1 MIRRGLRNRRIA
13 AVLMAAA
20 MMMTVFS
27 GCSGSN
33 SDSDTKEQGEGEAGR
48 MEGSRG
54 AESVDSEM
62 ELTQSEV
69 DTEFTDRDKDGSY
82 SEKGA
87 AFIQLNGSSAK
98 AEGSNVKVSENT
110 VVISRE
116 GTYVISGTME
126 DGQILVEAED
136 TDKIQIVLNGAQIHC
151 ETSAAIYI
159 KQADKVF
166 LTLADGTENRL
177 SGGTEYVDTDE
188 NTVDAVVFSKED
200 LTVNGSG
207 SLWIDADYKHG
218 IVSKDDLVV
227 TGGSLTIDAEKQC
240 MSGKDSVKILDGTF
254 HLTGRGKAVK
264 SENTEESTLGNLYVA
279 GGNFTIDTEDDAFH
293 AGGSILVDEGTFA
306 IKTGD
311 DGFHADVDTVM
322 NGGELQITKCYEGLE
337 GYRVVINGGS
347 IAITA
352 SDDGINAAAPNND
365 SETMD
370 AVNDERTSEPPRM
383 PEGRELPKD
392 GEDPRMPG
400 DGEMP
405 DRGEHPGMW
414 GDGEM
419 PDGGE
424 HPGMRG
430 DGEMPDG
437 GERPE
442 MPPDS
447 EEGRESGFGGK
458 MGGGGME
465 NDTNAYI
472 KITGGTITVDAQG
485 DGLDSNGSL
494 FVSGGTTY
502 VSGPVSGGD
511 GALDY
516 NGEACV
522 SGGTLIAVG
531 SSGMAQGFGE
541 TSSQCSIL
549 QYLDSN
555 QEAGSTVVLT
565 DEDGTALLNWTSA
578 KEYQSVVL
586 TCPELKEGVTYTLVA
601 GSESSE
607 LTLESVVTS
616 NGNGG
621 RGMMHGAGEYQRGE
635 RMEKSEQ
642 KA

>member
-1 MIRRGLRNRRIA
+1 MIRRNLGNRKIA
-13 AVLMAAA
+13 AVLMAVA
-20 MMMTVFS
+20 MMMTVLG
-27 GCSGSN
+27 GCSSSN
-33 SDSDTKEQGEGEAGR
+33 SDSDTEVQGGGEAGK
-48 MEGSRG
+48 MEDSGG
-54 AESVDSEM
+54 TESVDSQM

-98 AEGSNVKVSENT
+98 AEGSNVKVSGNT
-110 VVISRE
+110 VIISGE
-116 GTYVISGTME
+116 GTYVISGAME

-136 TDKIQIVLNGAQIHC
+136 TDKIQIVLKGAQIHC

-166 LTLADGTENRL
+166 LTLADGTDNRL

-254 HLTGRGKAVK
+254 QLTGQGKAVK

-279 GGNFTIDTEDDAFH
+279 GGDFTIDTEDDAFH
-293 AGGSILVDEGTFA
+293 AGGSILVDGGTFK
-306 IKTGD
+306 IKTRD
-311 DGFHADVDTVM
+311 DGFHADVDTVI
-322 NGGELQITKCYEGLE
+322 NGGELQITECYEGLE
-337 GYRVVINGGS
+337 GYRVVVNGGNVT
-347 IAITA
+347 ITA
-352 SDDGINAAAPNND
+352 SDDAINAASPKND

-370 AVNDERTSEPPRM
+370 AVNDERISDPPEM
-383 PEGRELPKD
+383 PESRELPKD
-392 GEDPRMPG
+392 GEGSEIPA

-405 DRGEHPGMW
+405 SGEKRPGMW
-414 GDGEM
+414 ADE
-419 PDGGE
+419 
-424 HPGMRG
+424 
-430 DGEMPDG
+430 EMPDG

-442 MPPDS
+442 MPPDG
-447 EEGRESGFGGK
+447 EGRGSGFGGK

-494 FVSGGTTY
+494 FVSGGITY

-522 SGGTLIAVG
+522 SGGTLIAAG

-541 TSSQCSIL
+541 TSGQYSIL

-565 DEDGTALLNWTSA
+565 DEDGTELLNWTSA
-578 KEYQSVVL
+578 KEYQSLVL

-601 GSESSE
+601 GSESTE
-607 LTLESVVTS
+607 LTLESIVTS

-621 RGMMHGAGEYQRGE
+621 RGMMRGAGGHQKGE
-635 RMEKSEQ
+635 RIQEKSEQ

>member
-33 SDSDTKEQGEGEAGR
+33 SDSDTKEQGEGEAGG
-48 MEGSRG
+48 MEGSRA
-54 AESVDSEM
+54 AENVDSEI

-110 VVISRE
+110 VVISGE

-218 IVSKDDLVV
+218 IVSKDDLAV

-240 MSGKDSVKILDGTF
+240 MSGKDSVKILDGIF

-279 GGNFTIDTEDDAFH
+279 GGTFTIDTEDDAFH
-293 AGGSILVDEGTFA
+293 AGGSILVDGGTFA

-322 NGGELQITKCYEGLE
+322 NGGELQITECYEGLE

-347 IAITA
+347 VTITA

-392 GEDPRMPG
+392 GEDLRMPG

-424 HPGMRG
+424 
-430 DGEMPDG
+430 
-437 GERPE
+437 RPE
-442 MPPDS
+442 MPPDG
-447 EEGRESGFGGK
+447 EEGRASGFGGK

-465 NDTNAYI
+465 NDPNSYI

-494 FVSGGTTY
+494 FVSGGTMY

-522 SGGTLIAVG
+522 SGGTLIAAG

-541 TSSQCSIL
+541 ISSQCSIL

-555 QEAGSTVVLT
+555 QEIGSTIVLT
-565 DEDGTALLNWTSA
+565 DEDGRELLNWTSA

-607 LTLESVVTS
+607 LTLESVSVVTS

-621 RGMMHGAGEYQRGE
+621 RDMMHGAGGYQKGE
-635 RMEKSEQ
+635 RMQEKSEQ

>member
-27 GCSGSN
+27 GCSSSN
-33 SDSDTKEQGEGEAGR
+33 SDSDTKEQGEGEEGGI
-48 MEGSRG
+48 EGSRG

-110 VVISRE
+110 VVISGE

-200 LTVNGSG
+200 LAVNGSG

-293 AGGSILVDEGTFA
+293 AGGSILVDGGTFA

-322 NGGELQITKCYEGLE
+322 NGGELQITECYEGLE

-352 SDDGINAAAPNND
+352 SDDGINAAAPNDD

-383 PEGRELPKD
+383 PEGREMEKCRT
-392 GEDPRMPG
+392 EESTREC
-400 DGEMP
+400 GEMEKC
-405 DRGEHPGMW
+405 RM
-414 GDGEM
+414 
-419 PDGGE
+419 
-424 HPGMRG
+424 
-430 DGEMPDG
+430 
-437 GERPE
+437 
-442 MPPDS
+442 
-447 EEGRESGFGGK
+447 EENTREC
-458 MGGGGME
+458 GGME
-465 NDTNAYI
+465 KCRMEVNVRKCRLTVKKVGKVDLVVRWAEGEWKMIPMPILRLPGERLPLTRRG
-472 KITGGTITVDAQG
+472 TGWIPMEVCLYQEV
-485 DGLDSNGSL
+485 LR
-494 FVSGGTTY
+494 
-502 VSGPVSGGD
+502 
-511 GALDY
+511 
-516 NGEACV
+516 
-522 SGGTLIAVG
+522 TL
-531 SSGMAQGFGE
+531 
-541 TSSQCSIL
+541 
-549 QYLDSN
+549 
-555 QEAGSTVVLT
+555 VVLSA
-565 DEDGTALLNWTSA
+565 EETALWTTTAKLVSA
-578 KEYQSVVL
+578 
-586 TCPELKEGVTYTLVA
+586 EG
-601 GSESSE
+601 
-607 LTLESVVTS
+607 
-616 NGNGG
+616 
-621 RGMMHGAGEYQRGE
+621 R
-635 RMEKSEQ
+635 
-642 KA
+642 

>member
-1 MIRRGLRNRRIA
+1 M
-13 AVLMAAA
+13 AVV
-20 MMMTVFS
+20 MMMTVFG
-27 GCSGSN
+27 GCSSSN
-33 SDSDTKEQGEGEAGR
+33 SDSDTKVQREEEAGG

-110 VVISRE
+110 VVISGE

-136 TDKIQIVLNGAQIHC
+136 TDKIQIVLKGAQIHC

-293 AGGSILVDEGTFA
+293 AGGSILVDGGTFE

-311 DGFHADVDTVM
+311 DGFHADVDTVI
-322 NGGELQITKCYEGLE
+322 NGGELQSTECYEGLE

-347 IAITA
+347 VAITA

-400 DGEMP
+400 NGE
-405 DRGEHPGMW
+405 
-414 GDGEM
+414 
-419 PDGGE
+419 
-424 HPGMRG
+424 
-430 DGEMPDG
+430 
-437 GERPE
+437 
-442 MPPDS
+442 
-447 EEGRESGFGGK
+447 
-458 MGGGGME
+458 ME

-516 NGEACV
+516 NGEACI
-522 SGGTLIAVG
+522 SGGTLIAAG
-531 SSGMAQGFGE
+531 SSGMTQGFGE
-541 TSSQCSIL
+541 TSSQYSIL

-565 DEDGTALLNWTSA
+565 DEDGTELLNWTSA

-621 RGMMHGAGEYQRGE
+621 RGMMHGAGGYQKGE
-635 RMEKSEQ
+635 RMQEKSEQ

>member
-1 MIRRGLRNRRIA
+1 MIRRNLGNRKIA

-20 MMMTVFS
+20 MMMTVLG
-27 GCSGSN
+27 GCSSSN
-33 SDSDTKEQGEGEAGR
+33 SDSDTEVQGGGEAGK
-48 MEGSRG
+48 MEDSGG
-54 AESVDSEM
+54 TESVDSQM

-98 AEGSNVKVSENT
+98 AEGSNVKVSGNT
-110 VVISRE
+110 VIISGE
-116 GTYVISGTME
+116 GTYVISGAME

-136 TDKIQIVLNGAQIHC
+136 TDKIQIVLKGAQIHC

-166 LTLADGTENRL
+166 LTLADGTDNRL

-240 MSGKDSVKILDGTF
+240 MSGKDSVKILDGIF
-254 HLTGRGKAVK
+254 QLTGQGKAVK

-279 GGNFTIDTEDDAFH
+279 GGDFTIDTEDDAFH
-293 AGGSILVDEGTFA
+293 AGGSILVDGGTFK
-306 IKTGD
+306 IKTRD
-311 DGFHADVDTVM
+311 DGFHADVDTVI
-322 NGGELQITKCYEGLE
+322 NGGELQITECYEGLE
-337 GYRVVINGGS
+337 GYRVVVNGGNVT
-347 IAITA
+347 ITA
-352 SDDGINAAAPNND
+352 SDDAINAASPKND

-370 AVNDERTSEPPRM
+370 AVNDERISDPPEM
-383 PEGRELPKD
+383 PESRELPKD
-392 GEDPRMPG
+392 GEGSEIPA

-405 DRGEHPGMW
+405 GGEKRPGMW
-414 GDGEM
+414 ADE
-419 PDGGE
+419 
-424 HPGMRG
+424 
-430 DGEMPDG
+430 EMPDG

-442 MPPDS
+442 MPPDG
-447 EEGRESGFGGK
+447 EGRGSGFGGK

-494 FVSGGTTY
+494 FVLGGITY

-522 SGGTLIAVG
+522 SGGTLIAAG

-541 TSSQCSIL
+541 TSGQYSIL
-549 QYLDSN
+549 QYLESN

-565 DEDGTALLNWTSA
+565 DEDGTELLNWTSA
-578 KEYQSVVL
+578 KEYQSLVL

-601 GSESSE
+601 GSESTE
-607 LTLESVVTS
+607 LTLESIVTS

-621 RGMMHGAGEYQRGE
+621 RGMMRGAGEHQKGE
-635 RMEKSEQ
+635 RIQEKSEQ